1 MERYDFA
8 IASKENTE
16 ILVFNT
22 TVYKEIISK
31 TLQNQA
37 EKKIDFLLRFGPK
50 LRDAGRNM
58 VQDFEIMFV
67 KYLANKGF

>member
-67 KYLANKGF
+67 KYLAKKVF

>member
-67 KYLANKGF
+67 KYLAKKGF